1 MDPTASPI
9 PHLDGESLAKPTHLP
24 KQAPQKPGPAPLRYF
39 WEDGIFKPQQDLKD
53 PPNQQK
59 LPFKEAHL
67 RGGMRD
73 PDIGGVYIKFLI
85 RSAADPTGSNS
96 PCVNV
101 DGDVLLRDVFTWYIA
116 NTYAHGGPF
125 VGETAAVEED
135 YYLMRVDMARRT
147 LGKKYYHVHA
157 QQSPLRIMDTEWWA
171 KAELTKICVVS
182 SDRIPQGNY
191 MPCESGQ

>member
-1 MDPTASPI
+1 MNPTASPI
-9 PHLDGESLAKPTHLP
+9 PHLDGEALAKPTHLP
-24 KQAPQKPGPAPLRYF
+24 KQTPQPAPLRYF
-39 WEDGIFKPQQDLKD
+39 WEDGTFKPQQDLND
-53 PPNQQK
+53 SPK

-67 RGGMRD
+67 RGAMCD

-101 DGDVLLRDVFTWYIA
+101 DGDVLLREVFAWYIA
-116 NTYAHGGPF
+116 NTYAHGPF
-125 VGETAAVEED
+125 LAAVEEEEEED
-135 YYLMRVDMARRT
+135 YCLMEVDMARRT
-147 LGKKYYHVHA
+147 LGKKYHYVHA
-157 QQSPLRIMDTEWWA
+157 QQSPLRVMDTEWWA